1 MKKDRKKLIR
11 NFALELGLYALLVFG
26 YFWTILQ
33 LLGDWLAQLYA
44 TNLPLYAVIALL
56 LIVAQGV
63 LLESVTTLLVR
74 LLRLERLE

>member
-26 YFWTILQ
+26 YFWTVLQ

-63 LLESVTTLLVR
+63 LLESVTALLVR

>member
-26 YFWTILQ
+26 YFWTVLQ

-63 LLESVTTLLVR
+63 LLESVTDLLVR

>member
-63 LLESVTTLLVR
+63 LLESVTALLVR